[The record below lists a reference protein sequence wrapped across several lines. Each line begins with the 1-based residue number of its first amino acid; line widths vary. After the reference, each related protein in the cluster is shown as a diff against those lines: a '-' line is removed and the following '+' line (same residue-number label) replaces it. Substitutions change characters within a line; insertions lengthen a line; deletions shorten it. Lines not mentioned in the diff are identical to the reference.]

1 MPMAKYVPKRL
12 EEKPKK
18 QKKSHF
24 LLGMFLYAVIFL
36 GLTYW
41 GLTEFWDFIEA
52 YELSRPV
59 YAVDGYVN
67 QLTADEIYD
76 NSPAL
81 TRQLNYDLQSEETCR
96 DLVAQALS
104 GEFHYA
110 RKASASTD
118 NTQVYVL
125 SSGDFEIGT
134 ITIAAQSPDEYGF
147 IPWRVTE
154 TDFDLS
160 ALLREPVSMTV
171 PADYVL
177 IVNGAALN
185 DSYITASGMTF
196 DALEPFNGSY
206 ETPTM
211 VTYTAGPFLG
221 EPVLTLTDAAGNPVT
236 AAEAELPEFYLDNCS
251 SEEKT
256 ELDAF
261 IKVFI
266 EHYIAFSGSAN
277 RAATENYNKLM
288 QYVSPDSTLKDR
300 LYASIEGLEFAK
312 SRGDVLVGMTMHR
325 YVDIGNGYYLCDV
338 TYLVDTTGR
347 EGVVQTTTNMKIIV
361 TRSENG
367 LLVDAMSGY

>member
-1 MPMAKYVPKRL
+1 MAKYVPKRL
-12 EEKPKK
+12 EQKEKKK
-18 QKKSHF
+18 RKSHF
-24 LLGMFLYAVIFL
+24 LLGMFLYAVVFL

-59 YAVDGYVN
+59 YAVDGYID

-81 TRQLNYDLQSEETCR
+81 TEQLNYDLQSEETCR
-96 DLVAQALS
+96 NLVAQVLCE
-104 GEFHYA
+104 EFRYA
-110 RKASASTD
+110 RKASASSD

-147 IPWRVTE
+147 TPWKVTE
-154 TDFDLS
+154 TDFDLT
-160 ALLREPVSMTV
+160 ALLQDPVSMTI
-171 PADYVL
+171 PGAYTL
-177 IVNGAALN
+177 SVNGTALN
-185 DSYITASGMTF
+185 EEYITASGMTF
-196 DALEPFNGSY
+196 EALEPFNRSY

-221 EPVLTLTDAAGNPVT
+221 EPVLTVTDTAGNPVT
-236 AAEAELPEFYLDNCS
+236 VTEAEMPEFYLNNCS
-251 SEEKT
+251 EAVKA
-256 ELDAF
+256 ELDDF
-261 IKVFI
+261 IQVFI

-277 RAATENYNKLM
+277 RAAQENYHKLM

-361 TRSENG
+361 TRTNNG

>member
-1 MPMAKYVPKRL
+1 MAKYVPKRL
-12 EEKPKK
+12 EVKEKKK
-18 QKKSHF
+18 RKSHF
-24 LLGMFLYAVIFL
+24 LLGMFLYAVVFL

-76 NSPAL
+76 NSPEL
-81 TRQLNYDLQSEETCR
+81 TDRLNYDLESEESCR
-96 DLVAQALS
+96 ALVDEALQE
-104 GEFHYA
+104 EFRYA
-110 RKASASTD
+110 RKASASTEG
-118 NTQVYVL
+118 TQVYVL

-134 ITIAAQSPDEYGF
+134 ITITAQAPDEYGF
-147 IPWRVTE
+147 TPWEVTE
-154 TDFDLS
+154 ANFNISKFLGDTI
-160 ALLREPVSMTV
+160 SMTV
-171 PADYVL
+171 PVDYVL
-177 IVNGAALN
+177 SVNGTALD
-185 DSYITASGMTF
+185 DSYITASGLNF

-206 ETPTM
+206 ETPSM

-221 EPVLTLTDAAGNPVT
+221 EPVLTVTDALGNPVT
-236 AAEAELPEFYLDNCS
+236 ATEEELPDFYLDNCS
-251 SEEKT
+251 DDVKA

-261 IKVFI
+261 VKVFI

-277 RAATENYNKLM
+277 RSATGNYYKLIA
-288 QYVSPDSTLKDR
+288 YVTPGSKLQER
-300 LYASIEGLEFAK
+300 LYGSISGLEYAQ
-312 SRGDVLVGMTMHR
+312 SRGDKLVDMTMHR

-361 TRSENG
+361 TRTNNG